1 MVRLFQKSNF
11 FTNTFITSLPGV
23 LSIFLSLVSI
33 PIYLNEIGISNYGN
47 YIIQHFIL
55 TISFVT
61 NLNFGK
67 IVSIRVPK
75 QKNKDQNKSVFTI
88 LTFSF
93 FCSLITSAIIYLL
106 IQMVVINYFDN
117 DTIFK
122 NNST

>member
-75 QKNKDQNKSVFTI
+75 QKNKD
-88 LTFSF
+88 
-93 FCSLITSAIIYLL
+93 
-106 IQMVVINYFDN
+106 
-117 DTIFK
+117 
-122 NNST
+122 